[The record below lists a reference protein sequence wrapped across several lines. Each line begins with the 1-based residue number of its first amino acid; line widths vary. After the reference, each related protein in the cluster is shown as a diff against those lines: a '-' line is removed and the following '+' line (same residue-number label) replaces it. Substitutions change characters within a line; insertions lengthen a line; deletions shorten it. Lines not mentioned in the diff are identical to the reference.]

1 MSQEARIGYL
11 CYQAARSQLAHEE
24 ECELIGYVAIDPG
37 ITALIEVEVM
47 LKDMEG
53 K

>member
-11 CYQAARSQLAHEE
+11 CYQAARNQLTLEE
-24 ECELIGYVAIDPG
+24 ELELTGYIATDPEIIELIEI
-37 ITALIEVEVM
+37 EVM
-47 LKDMEG
+47 LKEMSG

>member
-11 CYQAARSQLAHEE
+11 CYQAARNQLAPYEE
-24 ECELIGYVAIDPG
+24 LELTGHIAIDPE
-37 ITALIEVEVM
+37 IIALIEIEVM
-47 LKDMEG
+47 LKEMSG